1 VEAPRPQRRR
11 GAGGR
16 GAAPAAWPCS
26 FLLLQLAAATGE
38 LGLAPTLSLFLRR
51 LREGS
56 VSVRASVFC
65 GPREG
70 EQGGRRQQQKVESG
84 GEAECAVQLPPSR
97 KRKTERKETIQ
108 PPVHHQK
115 TRKQAKKAAGNVEI
129 ETQLNVNY
137 FSFFARKR
145 ELVRADYNHDDDPC
159 RLAGLGARA
168 SLLHPGFHM
177 ESKLSPS
184 GCTIQYSLP
193 CQKRIFTFDR
203 ISKQWYRE
211 KQPPPLFPTR
221 SRRSPSSFPSGD
233 LTGG

>member
-1 VEAPRPQRRR
+1 
-11 GAGGR
+11 
-16 GAAPAAWPCS
+16 
-26 FLLLQLAAATGE
+26 
-38 LGLAPTLSLFLRR
+38 
-51 LREGS
+51 
-56 VSVRASVFC
+56 
-65 GPREG
+65 
-70 EQGGRRQQQKVESG
+70 
-84 GEAECAVQLPPSR
+84 VQLPPSR

-177 ESKLSPS
+177 ESKALLSYWIWGTPLNCS
-184 GCTIQYSLP
+184 IL
-193 CQKRIFTFDR
+193 FLFDNNYPN
-203 ISKQWYRE
+203 I
-211 KQPPPLFPTR
+211 
-221 SRRSPSSFPSGD
+221 D
-233 LTGG
+233 